1 MRLKIALAALAA
13 LALVSR
19 YSPAQAGSFD
29 LASMPH
35 AEREGVIETPNII
48 YASISG
54 YRPLDLTIYRP
65 ANAAAPLPIVLY
77 IHGGGWGLN
86 PFKPITGTPASPMV
100 GLGDTTETFVKL
112 AQRGYVVANV
122 TYRLSSEAKFP
133 AQIQDIKQ
141 AVRFLRVHA
150 ADIGGDPDHIIGW
163 GSSAGGYLVV
173 LLGTSCGVPA
183 FEPPKAL
190 AGPGGSPPGAA
201 PAVDL
206 SVSDCVDAVADWYG
220 PVEFSKMDAEAAANH
235 LPGGSAM
242 SHNSP
247 TGPESKL
254 LGCALPLCS
263 AELLK
268 EADPLTYVSAKT
280 PPFLIIQG
288 LADTG
293 VPVEQSELLAA
304 ALKSAGVPAT
314 VHLVPHANHMFFGI
328 PLADQEKLV
337 DETFAFFD
345 RVSGKQ

>member
-1 MRLKIALAALAA
+1 MQFKIALAAAVLFG
-13 LALVSR
+13 LVSQF
-19 YSPAQAGSFD
+19 SPAKAAGFD
-29 LASMPH
+29 LAAMPH
-35 AEREGVIETPNII
+35 AEREGVIETPNVI

-54 YRPLDLTIYRP
+54 YRPLDLTLYQP
-65 ANAAAPLPIVLY
+65 ANASGALPIVLY

-86 PFKPITGTPASPMV
+86 PFKPITGTPPNPQV

-141 AVRFLRVHA
+141 AVRFLRAHA
-150 ADIGGDPDHIIGW
+150 SDIGGDPSHIIGW

-183 FEPPKAL
+183 FEPPKAV
-190 AGPGGSPPGAA
+190 AGPGAPPGAA

-220 PVEFSKMDAEAAANH
+220 PVEFSKMDAEAASNH

-263 AELLK
+263 ADLLK

-304 ALKSAGVPAT
+304 ALKSAAVPTT

-345 RVSGKQ
+345 RVSGKK